1 VVLPAPFEPSKAK
14 MVPRS
19 TSKSTPFRTS
29 SSLYDFSRPCT
40 RIAGSWTRLTVI
52 SIPFS
57 LLRSSNRD
65 VAVGRSR
72 ADRRALDV
80 RTGFGGAVQLAA
92 DLAMVG
98 PQVEVCGGAGGDA
111 DGHRAVRPGD
121 RDGAA
126 HLLADGDLTVGRPR
140 GDVAGRP
147 SDGDVAGR

>member
-1 VVLPAPFEPSKAK
+1 MDSRTFAACVATSKPLTMGVPASALSSVDRIRPTVVLPAPFEPSKAK

-52 SIPFS
+52 SKYPFF

-65 VAVGRSR
+65 VAIGRSR

-92 DLAMVG
+92 DLAVVG

-111 DGHRAVRPGD
+111 
-121 RDGAA
+121 
-126 HLLADGDLTVGRPR
+126 
-140 GDVAGRP
+140 
-147 SDGDVAGR
+147 